1 MNTRNSA
8 SLSGPRP
15 GVLSDDKVLE
25 TVRQDLARRRALRHV
40 RERARLHDSRADA
53 WLMRLKSWTRVGW
66 ALPAAGVCLLCI
78 VSLGFGIRAKQ
89 QARTVIAEKQRT
101 LAIAAKID
109 SNRLATIIALEA
121 EKKQISR
128 AADEI
133 RKQQQAVIAAQEQ
146 KNKLLA
152 ASLEREKANKGKQ
165 LSRIATI
172 EADNRRL
179 LTASAEQ
186 KKAHIDAMK
195 QLKTAKQSI
204 SF

>member
-1 MNTRNSA
+1 
-8 SLSGPRP
+8 
-15 GVLSDDKVLE
+15 
-25 TVRQDLARRRALRHV
+25 
-40 RERARLHDSRADA
+40 
-53 WLMRLKSWTRVGW
+53 
-66 ALPAAGVCLLCI
+66 
-78 VSLGFGIRAKQ
+78 LGFGIRAKQ